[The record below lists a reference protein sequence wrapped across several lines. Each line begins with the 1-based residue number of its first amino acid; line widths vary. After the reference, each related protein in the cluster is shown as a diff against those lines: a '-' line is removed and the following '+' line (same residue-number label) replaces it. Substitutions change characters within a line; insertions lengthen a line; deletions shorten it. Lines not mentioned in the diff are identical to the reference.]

1 MALFKP
7 AKSEGGDWLG
17 FKEMGIE
24 SIIDKSDKFDWADVY
39 LEFAMKVSGSQYSRN
54 MYLSGSFDREL
65 DGRLKESSLLKRL
78 YHVFDILGFEGG
90 VNIKGEF
97 EDHEGNKINNIAEVL
112 SDLYAPNP
120 IEDPKMNLIGYVY
133 KEAPRKG
140 GNGKVYTRIHHYVQN
155 NTNEGIAALKDRI
168 KFLQSKGLI
177 KEASE
182 EQINGAV
189 LNNPVTTDV
198 EGSTVSQL

>member
-1 MALFKP
+1 
-7 AKSEGGDWLG
+7 
-17 FKEMGIE
+17 
-24 SIIDKSDKFDWADVY
+24 
-39 LEFAMKVSGSQYSRN
+39 
-54 MYLSGSFDREL
+54 
-65 DGRLKESSLLKRL
+65 
-78 YHVFDILGFEGG
+78 
-90 VNIKGEF
+90 
-97 EDHEGNKINNIAEVL
+97 
-112 SDLYAPNP
+112 
-120 IEDPKMNLIGYVY
+120 MNLIGYVY

>member
-1 MALFKP
+1 ML
-7 AKSEGGDWLG
+7 
-17 FKEMGIE
+17 
-24 SIIDKSDKFDWADVY
+24 
-39 LEFAMKVSGSQYSRN
+39 R
-54 MYLSGSFDREL
+54 
-65 DGRLKESSLLKRL
+65 
-78 YHVFDILGFEGG
+78 
-90 VNIKGEF
+90 
-97 EDHEGNKINNIAEVL
+97 NKINNIAEVL

-140 GNGKVYTRIHHYVQN
+140 GNGKVYTRIHHYVQKH
-155 NTNEGIAALKDRI
+155 TNEGIAALKDRI